1 MRKIYVAIFI
11 LIYWNVKS
19 QDDLMKEL
27 QESQKPETNY
37 VLQTFKGTRIINGQS
52 VETKGKGEL
61 EFIFSHR
68 FDKINTGSYHAWG
81 LDGYALVRLGLEYGV
96 TDRFGV
102 GLGRVFSYGNKMVD
116 LYGRYKLF
124 QQSTGAK
131 VFPVTVT
138 AIGTMTYQAYPNAAN
153 ATLQNPDISTSDRM
167 GYVLEVLIA
176 RKFSSKFSAQISPMI
191 VHRNAVVKAFE
202 NNDDY
207 AIGFA
212 ARYRFTKSVAL
223 LGEYNARM
231 NANANSPYYNS
242 AGLGVD
248 IETGGHV
255 FQLIFTNSLGLNPQ
269 SIVTQTDGNIG
280 SGDIHFGFNVTRT
293 FQLGKRK

>member
-1 MRKIYVAIFI
+1 MRKIFTVVLVFVF
-11 LIYWNVKS
+11 WNGQS

-27 QESQKPETNY
+27 EKAQKPETNY
-37 VLQTFKGTRIINGQS
+37 ALQTFKGTRIINGQS

-81 LDGYALVRLGLEYGV
+81 FDGYALVRLGLEYGV

-116 LYGRYKLF
+116 FYGKYKIV
-124 QQSTGAK
+124 QQSSGEK
-131 VFPVTVT
+131 NFPVTIT
-138 AIGTMTYQAYPNAAN
+138 AIGTITYQAFPNAAN
-153 ATLQNPDISTSDRM
+153 ATAQNPDIGTSDRM
-167 GYVLEVLIA
+167 GYVFEVLIA

-191 VHRNAVVKAFE
+191 IHRNAVVKAIE

-207 AIGFA
+207 ALGLA
-212 ARYRFTKSVAL
+212 ARYRFTRSVSL
-223 LGEYNARM
+223 IGEYNSRL

-242 AGLGVD
+242 AGLGFD

-280 SGDIHFGFNVTRT
+280 NGDIHFGFNITRT